1 MLNGGSMTST
11 AAAATEST
19 APADPGLPRR
29 YGALLICAIALLG
42 IQGVFPPGAVQQV
55 LVTAL
60 AGGCLLLA
68 IRAAGLSPALLR
80 VATGLAAAVLALSV
94 LRATVGGVGEGAAR
108 ACIAVLLALGP
119 PAVAVGVYRDLQS
132 SGHVQLQAISGVLSL
147 YLLLGM
153 AFAFVYG
160 AIDRL
165 GSGEFFA
172 SGADA
177 SVSRC
182 LYFSFTTLTTVGYGD
197 LVAGSD
203 LGRTLAIFEALLGQI
218 YLVTVVSLLVSNLGR
233 PARVRAPRAPE

>member
-1 MLNGGSMTST
+1 MTST
-11 AAAATEST
+11 AAAATESP
-19 APADPGLPRR
+19 APGGSGVPRR
-29 YGALLICAIALLG
+29 YGALLLWAITLLG
-42 IQGVFPPGAVQQV
+42 VQGVVPPGAVQQI
-55 LVTAL
+55 LVALL

-80 VATGLAAAVLALSV
+80 GGFAIAVVVLALSL
-94 LRATVGGVGEGAAR
+94 LRATVGGVSDGAAR
-108 ACIAVLLALGP
+108 ACVAALLALGP

-132 SGHVQLQAISGVLSL
+132 TGHVQVQAISGVLSL

-153 AFAFVYG
+153 AFAFLYG

-177 SVSRC
+177 SVSHC

-218 YLVTVVSLLVSNLGR
+218 YLVTIVSLLVSNLGR
-233 PARVRAPRAPE
+233 PARVGARRAPE